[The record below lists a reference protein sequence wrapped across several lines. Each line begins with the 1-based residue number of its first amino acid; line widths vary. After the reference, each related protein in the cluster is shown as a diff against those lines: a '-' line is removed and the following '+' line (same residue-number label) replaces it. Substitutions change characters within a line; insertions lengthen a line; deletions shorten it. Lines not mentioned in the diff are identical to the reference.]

1 MVSIEGGI
9 TSGICIVM
17 SSWLFNIYMG
27 DVVSEVHTRM
37 LGRGLGLGLCQVFL
51 ELLVSL
57 GLNRWVTFPMFFSS
71 GNILDQLF
79 TSDHNQIFYLS
90 R

>member
-17 SSWLFNIYMG
+17 SSWLFNIYMN
-27 DVVSEVHTRM
+27 DMISEVHARM
-37 LGRGLGLGLCQVFL
+37 LGRELSLGLCQMFL
-51 ELLVSL
+51 ELFVSL
-57 GLNRWVTFPMFFSS
+57 GLNWWVTFPMFFSY
-71 GNILDQLF
+71 GNILDLLF
-79 TSDHNQIFYLS
+79 TSDHNQIIYLS